1 MKISNPKTEVPSSCD
16 LNDKDYMTRC
26 LTYLKDIEKNYAVA
40 LTEASNETLYSK
52 YLDQFKVI
60 SQMQRDIYEVMF
72 NNGWYELQTASF
84 SDITTK
90 YNTLSKEF
98 EDFN

>member
-1 MKISNPKTEVPSSCD
+1 MKISNPKTDVPSSCN

-26 LTYLKDIEKNYAVA
+26 LTYLKDMEKNYTVA
-40 LTEASNETLYSK
+40 LTEASNEELYKK
-52 YLDQFKVI
+52 YLEHFKLI
-60 SQMQRDIYEVMF
+60 AQMQRDVYEVMF
-72 NNGWYELQTASF
+72 SYGWYELQTASC